1 MRAKWPWAVLLVLL
15 AACLGHGLW
24 VVRGL
29 GPYTAVYDAYRDVG
43 FVQGFLDG
51 NLLGDPSTEG
61 AQRYYPPLLHALAA
75 LVASITQIPPLELLV
90 RAAPWVNLLVPA
102 SFFLMVRRLV
112 NAPAAAIATT
122 VFVCFDGLLLPPWMA
137 ASYTPWT
144 SVPALTQALFFCSV
158 WLISARIRQ
167 ARFIDALSIG
177 SAIGIVFL
185 AHTVPALILAAVT
198 AAAALATH
206 RMTMRTIA
214 WIAAVGGVVVLW
226 ALPFILP
233 LVIHYHLKIV
243 HANGA
248 FIDTLFDPGLFPK
261 RVLAAIA
268 PGLLALAWMGWS
280 FWRSRDMGVAL
291 SRATIATLVVWI
303 SLPALF
309 IARHYG
315 CGGGSTSTVCTAFV
329 VPVHHWMFYLQS
341 ALACVFGYAVM
352 SETAHAEG
360 NARFSPAVREW
371 RHSTAVAGAVFAAAC
386 ALLIFR
392 PIDWQMRDRA
402 LDMRNRFD
410 VQLYQWSLS
419 HTPPSTLFVTDV
431 STNGVHDTASAA
443 VLAAGRRTVALPFT
457 YSNPYVN
464 WEARRDRAESY
475 LAAARSGTGRQTLC
489 RALNE
494 AGPGN
499 ALYIALAT
507 GAQWRESREA
517 PAATGAERRES
528 REAPGARR
536 GATEVNS
543 AADNGQLRPVLQT
556 GLNTLYSVQPSVCN

>member
-1 MRAKWPWAVLLVLL
+1 LACGGITVRAQWPWAVLLLLL
-15 AACLGHGLW
+15 AACLAHGLW

-75 LVASITQIPPLELLV
+75 LVAFITQIPPLELLI

-122 VFVCFDGLLLPPWMA
+122 LFVCFDGLLLPPWMA

-158 WLISARIRQ
+158 WLISARIQQ

-185 AHTVPALILAAVT
+185 AHTVPALILATIT

-206 RMTMRTIA
+206 RMTMRTVA
-214 WIAAVGGVVVLW
+214 WIVAVGGVVVLW
-226 ALPFILP
+226 ALPFLLP
-233 LVIHYHLKIV
+233 LVISYHLKIV

-268 PGLLALAWMGWS
+268 PGLLALAWVGWS
-280 FWRSRDMGVAL
+280 FWRRRDMGVAL
-291 SRATIATLVVWI
+291 SRATLATLAVWFV
-303 SLPALF
+303 LPALF

-315 CGGGSTSTVCTAFV
+315 CGGGGTSTVCTAFV

-352 SETAHAEG
+352 SATSRAEG
-360 NARFSPAVREW
+360 NAR
-371 RHSTAVAGAVFAAAC
+371 STAAAGAVFAVAC

-419 HTPPSTLFVTDV
+419 HTPPSTLFVADV

-457 YSNPYVN
+457 YSSPYVN

-475 LAAARSGTGRQTLC
+475 LAAARSGTGKQTLC
-489 RALNE
+489 RALSE

-507 GAQWRESREA
+507 EVQRRESREA
-517 PAATGAERRES
+517 PAA
-528 REAPGARR
+528 RR
-536 GATEVNS
+536 GATGVNG
-543 AADNGQLRPVLQT
+543 AADNGQLHPVLQT
-556 GLNTLYSVQPSVCN
+556 ELNALYSVQPSVCN